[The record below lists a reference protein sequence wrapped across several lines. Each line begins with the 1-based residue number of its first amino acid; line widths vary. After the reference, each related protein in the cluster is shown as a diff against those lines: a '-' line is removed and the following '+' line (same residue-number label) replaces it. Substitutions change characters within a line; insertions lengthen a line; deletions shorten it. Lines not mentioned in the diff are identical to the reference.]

1 MARSKHVFE
10 ADEGLFLLSDV
21 IHVFD
26 SRLRVEIAQSRG
38 SRRGVSSIVSVASF
52 VIVSVVDQC
61 TFISNAAPLTQH
73 LLLPL
78 FAYLPLFEL

>member
-38 SRRGVSSIVSVASF
+38 SRRGVSSIVSVRLS
-52 VIVSVVDQC
+52 
-61 TFISNAAPLTQH
+61 
-73 LLLPL
+73 LLCR
-78 FAYLPLFEL
+78 

>member
-26 SRLRVEIAQSRG
+26 SEIAQSRG